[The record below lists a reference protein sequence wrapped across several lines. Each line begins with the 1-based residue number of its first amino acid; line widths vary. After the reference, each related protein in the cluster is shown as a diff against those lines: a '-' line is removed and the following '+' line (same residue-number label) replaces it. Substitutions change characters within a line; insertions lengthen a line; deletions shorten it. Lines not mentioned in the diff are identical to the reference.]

1 MVRKD
6 YVGLGYVGIK
16 DIGIH
21 EKYIYVVKA
30 YLSSG
35 HLCQKRL
42 WQRPFHTK
50 GIFVKG
56 ISPEAKTSLPFMSK
70 ALPPSTPAVDFLRGM
85 YYITSPKYQVEIFKI
100 FWIL

>member
-35 HLCQKRL
+35 RLCQKHL
-42 WQRPFHTK
+42 
-50 GIFVKG
+50 
-56 ISPEAKTSLPFMSK
+56 
-70 ALPPSTPAVDFLRGM
+70 
-85 YYITSPKYQVEIFKI
+85 
-100 FWIL
+100 

>member
-21 EKYIYVVKA
+21 EKYLYVVKA

-42 WQRPFHTK
+42 
-50 GIFVKG
+50 
-56 ISPEAKTSLPFMSK
+56 
-70 ALPPSTPAVDFLRGM
+70 
-85 YYITSPKYQVEIFKI
+85 
-100 FWIL
+100 